1 MAKAKQYSASNAVA
15 AEPLCYPPFW
25 FDRPVAPRF
34 VRIALLT
41 FAEKPM
47 KSYSNAT
54 VSTFACWSVAVV
66 VAWTTLGC
74 KPEEERQKEIAAA
87 AAQQAAPAAP
97 TMQDRVAGVGVGVQG
112 RSLEGGSDY
121 NPAKMVSGPAAA
133 YFRTKEKIVFEIQ
146 VPHTLNAFVALN
158 GRHPKSHE
166 EYMREIIGTQI
177 KLPKLPDGMV
187 YRYHPESQ
195 ELWVEADKPTDVG
208 ASEGSSSPGLP
219 GAGDP
224 GAGDGE

>member
-1 MAKAKQYSASNAVA
+1 MGSTSNLTLRKLAPWSMAAMA
-15 AEPLCYPPFW
+15 
-25 FDRPVAPRF
+25 
-34 VRIALLT
+34 
-41 FAEKPM
+41 
-47 KSYSNAT
+47 
-54 VSTFACWSVAVV
+54 
-66 VAWTTLGC
+66 AWTTVGC
-74 KPEEERQKEIAAA
+74 KPEEERQQEIAAQ
-87 AAQQAAPAAP
+87 AAQQAAPASP
-97 TMQDRVAGVGVGVQG
+97 PMQDRVAGVGVGVQG

-187 YRYHPESQ
+187 YRYHPETQ
-195 ELWVEADKPTDVG
+195 DLWVESEKPADVQAT
-208 ASEGSSSPGLP
+208 GSSSENNPALPTNPGSDA
-219 GAGDP
+219 AGSP
-224 GAGDGE
+224 VAGDGL